1 MRALLLAALFAGL
14 AGCSLT
20 IDPDKV
26 PAPTPPPA
34 CVSTG
39 CATVACG
46 GVDNCGNACNPGSGC
61 VTTHAVEGA
70 LRLGAGNGAAAAGH
84 GVQRGTVA
92 VGVGS
97 AAAASGHSIAQGT
110 VSP

>member
-26 PAPTPPPA
+26 PAPTPRPSA

-39 CATVACG
+39 CSAVACG

-61 VTTHAVEGA
+61 VSTHSLQGA
-70 LRLGAGNGAAAAGH
+70 LGLGADNASVTGGH
-84 GVQRGTVA
+84 AVQRGTVSQGA
-92 VGVGS
+92 GS
-97 AAAASGHSIAQGT
+97 ASAGHSIVRGS